1 MKTINVFIPWL
12 FETREKY
19 KNIVKFY
26 IIDILQI
33 NCKNIYYFVFYFFIK
48 LIYFTIAVETEWI
61 INFKV
66 NIQLRILYFIL

>member
-61 INFKV
+61 INFKI